1 MKRTSYY
8 WSNDAIERLCTLRRE
23 GASSG
28 AIAAELGT
36 SRNAVMGQIHR
47 LRTAGDKR
55 VPPAGEG
62 AAVPKRRTLAQR
74 LAEFMSIRD
83 MSFDRAAFELGVSRA
98 AIDTAWAR
106 VLADLGPQAS

>member
-1 MKRTSYY
+1 MMRASYF
-8 WSNDAIERLCTLRRE
+8 WSDEAIARLCVLKRE

-28 AIAAELGT
+28 AIAAELGV

-62 AAVPKRRTLAQR
+62 AAVPKRRSLVQR

-83 MSFDRAAFELGVSRA
+83 MSFERAAAELNASNT
-98 AIDTAWAR
+98 AIASAWAKI
-106 VLADLGPQAS
+106 LADLGPQAS